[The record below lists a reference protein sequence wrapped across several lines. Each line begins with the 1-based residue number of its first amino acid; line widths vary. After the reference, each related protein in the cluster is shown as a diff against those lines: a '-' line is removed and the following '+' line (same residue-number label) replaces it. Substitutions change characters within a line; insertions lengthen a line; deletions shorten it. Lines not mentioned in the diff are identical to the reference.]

1 MGESSSSSLIQ
12 CELLL
17 KEHHPSLEVS
27 LETIEVSA
35 NRLDWVIVVR
45 RRVKFYSKAVG
56 PLDDM
61 KIVIFNNLHFTV
73 YVFCDIFAE
82 GDLETPQD
90 VERLTFLVRLSDLSW
105 IVCHGVDNYSS
116 YNVYGIKDA
125 VNVTIPPD
133 TVRHKSC
140 EKFFQ
145 CGKAHKSDMCQYC
158 LSLKYYLTRKKN
170 TLSSDDA
177 RLRRQ
182 SIHSTVPMDYLSPA
196 SRSKRIDN
204 MRTEIEILRQKV
216 RPHNQT
222 TSMDLED
229 EQNEEMI
236 RLVQYI
242 SDSDVGLS
250 EQEKIYQEADEA
262 GDGKGIVLK
271 NTWENDVAMF
281 YSDQHQNSMLNCY
294 CNGFKLVL

>member
-1 MGESSSSSLIQ
+1 
-12 CELLL
+12 
-17 KEHHPSLEVS
+17 
-27 LETIEVSA
+27 
-35 NRLDWVIVVR
+35 
-45 RRVKFYSKAVG
+45 
-56 PLDDM
+56 
-61 KIVIFNNLHFTV
+61 
-73 YVFCDIFAE
+73 
-82 GDLETPQD
+82 
-90 VERLTFLVRLSDLSW
+90 
-105 IVCHGVDNYSS
+105 
-116 YNVYGIKDA
+116 
-125 VNVTIPPD
+125 
-133 TVRHKSC
+133 
-140 EKFFQ
+140 
-145 CGKAHKSDMCQYC
+145 
-158 LSLKYYLTRKKN
+158 
-170 TLSSDDA
+170 
-177 RLRRQ
+177 
-182 SIHSTVPMDYLSPA
+182 MDYLSPA

-236 RLVQYI
+236 QLVQYI

-250 EQEKIYQEADEA
+250 ELENIYQEADEA

>member
-1 MGESSSSSLIQ
+1 M
-12 CELLL
+12 
-17 KEHHPSLEVS
+17 
-27 LETIEVSA
+27 
-35 NRLDWVIVVR
+35 
-45 RRVKFYSKAVG
+45 
-56 PLDDM
+56 
-61 KIVIFNNLHFTV
+61 
-73 YVFCDIFAE
+73 
-82 GDLETPQD
+82 
-90 VERLTFLVRLSDLSW
+90 
-105 IVCHGVDNYSS
+105 
-116 YNVYGIKDA
+116 
-125 VNVTIPPD
+125 
-133 TVRHKSC
+133 
-140 EKFFQ
+140 
-145 CGKAHKSDMCQYC
+145 
-158 LSLKYYLTRKKN
+158 
-170 TLSSDDA
+170 SSDDA

-250 EQEKIYQEADEA
+250 ELEKIYQEADEA